1 MPHSSGAKEEEIA
14 ASTANS
20 LTSIS
25 VFHLRCFLCLTN
37 PKCLIILSLNSINS
51 FVYLVFLFI
60 RYFCVL
66 LLLLLLLLLLT
77 IYLFMYLLLIMAR
90 GKVTKWFPCPG
101 SETYRGSWGVSP
113 PILSVGNR
121 RKWLTSR
128 PGRFISERKHRYLLN
143 KKQCVPQSRFGPFGK
158 EEISLYCRDSKPRS
172 PKP

>member
-66 LLLLLLLLLLT
+66 LLLLLLLLT

-90 GKVTKWFPCPG
+90 GKVTK
-101 SETYRGSWGVSP
+101 
-113 PILSVGNR
+113 
-121 RKWLTSR
+121 
-128 PGRFISERKHRYLLN
+128 
-143 KKQCVPQSRFGPFGK
+143 
-158 EEISLYCRDSKPRS
+158 
-172 PKP
+172 